1 MTLFERSWARA
12 WRGVSARGDGLSSR
26 DRLLAAYREMHRAYH
41 TLQHLGECLTLFET
55 AGVQADRPS
64 EVEIALWFHDAVY
77 DVVAVDNEERS
88 AAWAE
93 SALREAG
100 VDEPAIERV
109 RAAVLAT
116 RHAVPAATHDERLTV
131 DIDLAVLGASME
143 RFAEYEI
150 QIRREY
156 GFVPEALFHEKRRAI
171 LDGFL
176 RRESVFATPW
186 FVVRFE
192 AAARRNL
199 SR

>member
-1 MTLFERSWARA
+1 M
-12 WRGVSARGDGLSSR
+12 
-26 DRLLAAYREMHRAYH
+26 AAYREMHRAYH
-41 TLQHLGECLTLFET
+41 TLQHLGECLTLFEA

-131 DIDLAVLGASME
+131 DIDLAVLGASKE

-176 RRESVFATPW
+176 RRQSVFATPW
-186 FVVRFE
+186 FVARFE